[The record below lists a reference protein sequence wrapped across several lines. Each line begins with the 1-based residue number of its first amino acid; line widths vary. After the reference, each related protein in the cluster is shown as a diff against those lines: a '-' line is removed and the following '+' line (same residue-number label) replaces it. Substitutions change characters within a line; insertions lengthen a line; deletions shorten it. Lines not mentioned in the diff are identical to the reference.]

1 MEMETKEIDGVL
13 VVKPLEKRI
22 DSSNAPN
29 FKSAM
34 VDFIFQ
40 NHTKIALD
48 LSAVDFMDSS
58 GLSALLSTFKTISRK
73 GRLVLFGIGTNVGK
87 LLSITRLDKGVFK
100 IYPDED
106 SALQSLNQ
114 TE

>member
-1 MEMETKEIDGVL
+1 MDFEKKNVQGVL
-13 VVKPLEKRI
+13 VVRPLARRI
-22 DSSNAPN
+22 DSANATN
-29 FKSAM
+29 FKSGM

-40 NHTKIALD
+40 DHAKIALD
-48 LSAVDFMDSS
+48 LSEVDFMDSS

-73 GRLVLFGIGTNVGK
+73 GRLVLFGIGSNVGK
-87 LLSITRLDKGVFK
+87 LFSITRLDKGVFR

-106 SALQSLNQ
+106 SALQSLSQ